1 MKILLTGKNGQVG
14 WELAQA
20 LAPLGEVIAFDR
32 GDLDLAD
39 PDQIVSV
46 VRSARPEVL
55 INAAAYTA
63 VDRAESEPD
72 AAYAINATAVAILA
86 EEAKRVQ
93 ALFIHYSTDYVFDGT
108 KDTPYIE
115 EDRPNPVNV
124 YGRSKLGGEQAIH
137 SIGGAHLILRTSWVY
152 SARGKN
158 FLLTIRRSLHEKNE
172 LRVVSDQI
180 GAPTSA
186 RGLAE
191 ATAELLRR
199 HGAAALGD
207 ARGIY
212 HATASGSTSWHGF
225 AREIA
230 RLERPDSPARIVPI
244 TSSEYPTPARRPG
257 NSRLSNEKLFRRFG
271 VALPRWETSLEACHA
286 MLGKMRDLTETEE
299 PSNPARL

>member
-14 WELAQA
+14 WELARA
-20 LAPLGEVIAFDR
+20 LEPLGEVIAFDR
-32 GDLDLAD
+32 RGLDLAV

-46 VRSARPEVL
+46 VRSVRPEVL

-72 AAYAINATAVAILA
+72 AAHAINAVAVAILA
-86 EEAKRVQ
+86 EEARRAQ
-93 ALFIHYSTDYVFDGT
+93 ALLIHYSTDYIFDGM
-108 KDTPYIE
+108 KDTPYVE
-115 EDRPNPVNV
+115 EDRPNPLNA
-124 YGRSKLGGEQAIH
+124 YGRSKLVGEQAIH
-137 SIGGAHLILRTSWVY
+137 DIGGAHLILRTSWVY

-158 FLLTIRRSLHEKNE
+158 FLLTIRRLLQEKKE
-172 LRVVSDQI
+172 VRVVSDQI

-212 HATASGSTSWHGF
+212 HATASGFTSWHGF

-230 RLERPDSPARIVPI
+230 RLERPGSPARIVPI
-244 TSSEYPTPARRPG
+244 ASSEYPTPAHRPG
-257 NSRLSNEKLFRRFG
+257 NSRLSNEKLLRRFG
-271 VALPRWETSLEACHA
+271 VALPSWQACLEACHA
-286 MLGKMRDLTETEE
+286 MLGKNAELEAGKH
-299 PSNPARL
+299 NAQ

>member
-14 WELAQA
+14 WELAHA

-32 GDLDLAD
+32 RGLDLAV

-46 VRSARPEVL
+46 VRSVRPEVL

-72 AAYAINATAVAILA
+72 AAHAINAVAVAILA
-86 EEAKRVQ
+86 EEARRAQ
-93 ALFIHYSTDYVFDGT
+93 ALLIHYSTDYIFDGM
-108 KDTPYIE
+108 KDTPYVE
-115 EDRPNPVNV
+115 EDRPNPLNA
-124 YGRSKLGGEQAIH
+124 YGRSKLVGEQAIH
-137 SIGGAHLILRTSWVY
+137 DIGGAHLILRTSWVY
-152 SARGKN
+152 SPRRKN
-158 FLLTIRRSLHEKNE
+158 FLLTIRRLLQEKKE

-191 ATAELLRR
+191 VTAELLRR
-199 HGAAALGD
+199 HGIAALGD

-230 RLERPDSPARIVPI
+230 RLERPESPARIVAI
-244 TSSEYPTPARRPG
+244 ASSEYPAQARRPR
-257 NSRLSNEKLFRRFG
+257 NSRLSNEKLLRRFG
-271 VALPRWETSLEACHA
+271 VALPRWEICLETCHA
-286 MLGKMRDLTETEE
+286 TLGKSAEGGR
-299 PSNPARL
+299 A